1 MEACSV
7 SYMDSQSHYF
17 DEDPAGRIENYTV
30 DLVLP
35 DITATMRT
43 SSGVFSSKRIDPGT
57 KYLLQE
63 APPPNTA
70 VKTAL
75 DLGCGYG
82 PIARTLCHR
91 FPEAQIWATDINSR
105 ARALTI
111 ENVGKFGVNVEHPDR
126 IDEDIQ
132 FDLIWSNPPVRIGK
146 SKLYALLDLWLQ
158 RLSDDGEAIL
168 VVQKHLGADS
178 LSKWLDKV
186 SYNVQRLSS
195 KSGYRLLKVT
205 VK

>member
-1 MEACSV
+1 
-7 SYMDSQSHYF
+7 MDSQSHYF
-17 DEDPAGRIENYTV
+17 DEDPTAPSENFTV

-35 DITATMRT
+35 DLTATLRT
-43 SSGVFSSKRIDPGT
+43 SSGIFSSKKIDPGT
-57 KYLLQE
+57 KYLLQH
-63 APPPNTA
+63 APRPDTT
-70 VKTAL
+70 VKNAL

-91 FPEAQIWATDINSR
+91 FPEAQTWATDINSR
-105 ARALTI
+105 ARSLTI
-111 ENVGKFGVNVEHPDR
+111 ENVGEFGVTVEHPDH
-126 IDEDIQ
+126 IDEAIR
-132 FDLIWSNPPVRIGK
+132 FDLIWSNPPIRIGK
-146 SKLYALLDLWLQ
+146 SKLYTMLDLWLQ

>member
-17 DEDPAGRIENYTV
+17 DEDPTAPSENFTV

-35 DITATMRT
+35 DLTATLRT
-43 SSGVFSSKRIDPGT
+43 SSGIFSSKKIDPGT
-57 KYLLQE
+57 KYLLQH
-63 APPPNTA
+63 APRPDTT
-70 VKTAL
+70 VKNAL

-105 ARALTI
+105 ARSLTI
-111 ENVGKFGVNVEHPDR
+111 ENVGAFGVNVEHPDH
-126 IDEDIQ
+126 IDEAIR
-132 FDLIWSNPPVRIGK
+132 FDLIWSNPPIRIGK
-146 SKLYALLDLWLQ
+146 SKLYTMLDLWLQ

-178 LSKWLDKV
+178 LLKWLDKV

>member
-1 MEACSV
+1 M
-7 SYMDSQSHYF
+7 
-17 DEDPAGRIENYTV
+17 
-30 DLVLP
+30 
-35 DITATMRT
+35 
-43 SSGVFSSKRIDPGT
+43 
-57 KYLLQE
+57 
-63 APPPNTA
+63 
-70 VKTAL
+70 KTAL

-105 ARALTI
+105 ARSLTI
-111 ENVGKFGVNVEHPDR
+111 ENVGALGANVEHPDH
-126 IDEDIQ
+126 IDEDIR
-132 FDLIWSNPPVRIGK
+132 FDLIWSNPPIRIGK
-146 SKLYALLDLWLQ
+146 SKLYTMLDLWLQ

-178 LSKWLDKV
+178 LAKWLDKV